1 MRQLLKCPFDG
12 STLENELHLNFLCH
26 NFSERS
32 ASECSFCAII
42 ILQDNKKYICG
53 KSSFHISCPVIRS
66 YNSDIRKQLNI
77 FYILLSMWD
86 SFTNHK
92 MKLIVTIYF
101 LSYFICLF
109 RNSIKDY
116 EEGTLSQIFCYEDNN
131 SRHNILILSNKTCV
145 WSDLTSCFH
154 IPSEEGRW
162 SNLS

>member
-66 YNSDIRKQLNI
+66 YNSAKAIEHNLHVRHSLRQFHPLEHWARVNCNQCIDCNVCLRKYHFCAIIIIQENKTDICGPK
-77 FYILLSMWD
+77 
-86 SFTNHK
+86 SFH
-92 MKLIVTIYF
+92 IF
-101 LSYFICLF
+101 LSD
-109 RNSIKDY
+109 R
-116 EEGTLSQIFCYEDNN
+116 
-131 SRHNILILSNKTCV
+131 
-145 WSDLTSCFH
+145 
-154 IPSEEGRW
+154 
-162 SNLS
+162 